1 MLQFGV
7 DHLWQT
13 LQFSAAAWLLAWW
26 ARGNAAIVRLWLW
39 RLAAL
44 KFAVPFH
51 LLFAF
56 GKWRGFP
63 VAHTADRA
71 PQALID
77 AVYAVTPYVAPAAA
91 LAKPARILWLAL
103 VGLAL
108 TSAFALRFILRQMR
122 REQMA
127 ARDEAAR
134 IEIDG
139 DARRPALGF
148 VKGALFT
155 AVGIALYFGVSLGGQ
170 IRGHL
175 ERHDLLL
182 ANARALRHAV
192 VEMKPAAPGLGERFR
207 LIASAD
213 GIELRNVTLQE
224 LTSLAYGVARF
235 SVRGDHFQME
245 EGGRDWLTATRYDL
259 RIAGHILE
267 PERFDPYALRQPVTR
282 MLAEEHGLEIYLN
295 GECKPPCGTYR
306 VPMPDE
312 PL

>member
-77 AVYAVTPYVAPAAA
+77 AVEAVTPYVAPAAA

-134 IEIDG
+134 M
-139 DARRPALGF
+139 
-148 VKGALFT
+148 
-155 AVGIALYFGVSLGGQ
+155 
-170 IRGHL
+170 
-175 ERHDLLL
+175 
-182 ANARALRHAV
+182 RALVRAAV
-192 VEMKPAAPGLGERFR
+192 AHQIV
-207 LIASAD
+207 
-213 GIELRNVTLQE
+213 
-224 LTSLAYGVARF
+224 
-235 SVRGDHFQME
+235 GD
-245 EGGRDWLTATRYDL
+245 L
-259 RIAGHILE
+259 
-267 PERFDPYALRQPVTR
+267 
-282 MLAEEHGLEIYLN
+282 
-295 GECKPPCGTYR
+295 
-306 VPMPDE
+306 
-312 PL
+312 